1 MADHDKYIAQLIR
14 LRDLLYALHIKTVRP
29 WEMVPIHER
38 AAAFYGDLL
47 SFQDKLQEYTIGL
60 GQTPVLTF
68 KDAETHIPFQIGGNT
83 DQECLNAVKAA
94 YKQLLT
100 DVQVYIAGPTFG
112 RHIPMQDTFTGLAEM
127 LFEQLNKL
135 N

>member
-1 MADHDKYIAQLIR
+1 MTDHDKYIAQIIR

-29 WEMVPIHER
+29 WEMMPLHER
-38 AAAFYGDLL
+38 AHAFYEALL
-47 SFQDKLQEYTIGL
+47 DPQDTLQEYAIGL
-60 GQTPVLTF
+60 AQTPVLTF
-68 KDAETHIPFQIGGNT
+68 KDAEAIVIFQRGGNT
-83 DQECLNAVKAA
+83 NQECLNAVKAA

-100 DVQVYIAGPTFG
+100 DVQTYIASPNFG